1 MEMTVTAAAKFL
13 NVSERTIFRRLKVG
27 SLHKKAD
34 SEQLLVLIDTDS
46 PDFDVT
52 DGHDTDSPGDS
63 LSVEDDTSILVIKQL
78 ELELESMKL
87 QLEMKDQQIEFFR
100 RESQRLQLQLAAHN
114 QGLFK
119 RMCSLFGLR
128 RSLPISEN

>member
-1 MEMTVTAAAKFL
+1 MEMTVTEAAVFL

-27 SLHKKAD
+27 TLEKKAD
-34 SEQLLVLIDTDS
+34 SEQLLVLIDTD
-46 PDFDVT
+46 T
-52 DGHDTDSPGDS
+52 DDIVSDSDSPGVS

-100 RESQRLQLQLAAHN
+100 RESQRLQLQLATHN

-119 RMCSLFGLR
+119 RMCNLFGLR